1 MSQIDLNY
9 VVYHLH
15 SDLSNGVTNVDSVT
29 KFKEYIE
36 KAKEFGMKAMAFSEH
51 GSVFEWYHKKEA
63 IEAAGMKYIHA
74 IEAYI
79 TEDNNTTN
87 RKTKTTYTAVDL
99 LSSVKTKK
107 EVKITFEK
115 YWKRE
120 DGAYIA
126 ESVDGKE
133 ILIDPET
140 ITIKEEKVIK
150 TRDNYHCVL
159 IAKNLDGVREIN
171 KLTSQSFCRSD
182 SHFYYAPRIYMDDLF
197 NTSSNIIITSAC
209 LGGALNKGTDEVKNR
224 FLKFFIENKDRCYLE
239 IQHHNVEDQ
248 IQYNRKL
255 YELSKKYEIPLIA
268 GTDTHALNESHMAG
282 RKILQLSKG
291 VHFAEEDAWDLT
303 FKSYLELCKAYEI
316 QNSLPEEVWRE
327 AIAETCRMADRIE
340 EFTLDKNTKYPKIYD
355 HPLETYKSKINEAY
369 KHHPYVRKRYKPEE
383 INPTIREEVSVYDTT
398 KSIDFMLLQTYLR
411 EWERKH
417 GIFCGYGR
425 GSVSGSE
432 VAYILGI
439 TQMDSKK
446 FGLNFFRFMNPSRVT
461 NADIDT
467 DYSSKDRD
475 IIKQFILRDHMD
487 LPNIRASEIITFN
500 TIALKGAI
508 KDVGRALRMSIVE
521 TSAISEA
528 VYLDENNKW
537 VIDDAFR
544 KRYPELF
551 KYVDIVNGTIVS
563 IGSHP
568 SGVLVSDLD
577 IEEEVGMCSLA
588 TSDYPVSMLNMKE
601 LDALMYVKLD
611 ILGLDNIGVINET
624 CKLAGI
630 ERMTPDNVD
639 LDDEEVWKD
648 IRDDTT
654 LIFQWESTSAQ
665 SYLKRFMSDETIA
678 IAKAHNKD
686 FSYIKWFS
694 FGNGL
699 LRPGCASFRDDVADG
714 NIMITGFN
722 ELDKFLSVTS
732 GRITMQEDIMRFL
745 VKFCGYS
752 DAESDTV
759 RRGIAK
765 KYGTEKF
772 IDEIHDRFISYSN
785 ETYGAS
791 VEVLEEI
798 FPPIKQG
805 ILDATRYAFSWN
817 HSDAYSCIGYIC
829 GYLRH
834 YYPLEFLTAAL
845 NIFEGKEEKTLN
857 ITNYTRKKGIK
868 VEGIKFRHSTSNYTF
883 DKEKNVIYKG
893 IASIKYLNS
902 KVADAFQSI
911 KDMQFKDFIH
921 LLAVIEGK
929 KLPVNSKQMKILI
942 ELGFFGEFGE
952 AKCLLKQYEFFNELF
967 GKKQMKKEKAEKL
980 GIPLELVRRNAEKES
995 EKTFTKVD
1003 MNGLLHDF
1011 VAVMPYE
1018 KTTFVDKVGY
1028 QINDLGYVDI
1038 VSQDYKGYVVVM
1050 DVETKYTPKLK
1061 VYALANGNT
1070 ITVKIAKKDFNK
1082 NPLQVGD
1089 VVRVNDQKKKARVKM
1104 SSEGKFVPVEN
1115 EFDWWL
1121 TKYEVIGRK

>member
-1 MSQIDLNY
+1 MSQVDLNY

-133 ILIDPET
+133 IPIDPET
-140 ITIKEEKVIK
+140 ITVKEEKVIK

-197 NTSSNIIITSAC
+197 NTSDNIIITSAC

-355 HPLETYKSKINEAY
+355 HPLETYKNKINEAY

-902 KVADAFQSI
+902 KVADAFLSI

-921 LLAVIEGK
+921 LLTVIEGK